1 MDVPHPNGAG
11 LMLRSFLLLLLAIPL
26 LASSLS
32 AAEAAPAAELIVH
45 NAKVLTVDANFST
58 AEAIATAGGKVL
70 AVGKNEDV
78 LKWKGPNTR
87 VIDAGGKTVMPGLFD
102 SHVHPTGAAASEAK
116 GPMANLRSIQEVL
129 DYIRKKTTEVPEGKW
144 IVLRYAFP
152 TRLKEARFPTKA
164 ELDSV
169 APNHPVLYHAGP
181 AGIANSMA
189 LKISGV
195 TKETPSPT
203 TGQVVKDT
211 TTGEPTGML
220 RNAYGVLKGVPGGG
234 DALTADEKRA
244 ALVKLF
250 KLYNEHGLTSIAD
263 RNSGRDGLDQYLA
276 LQKAGDLTIR
286 VNVARSFS
294 AGGSADDIGKRLDDL
309 IGKDNRG
316 GPTGAGDDWVKIGPI
331 KMFLDGGMLNG
342 SAYMRQPWPKGPA
355 HQITED
361 DYRGLLFIKPEQLKT
376 VVEVA
381 AKKKWQTTAH
391 TAGEGAMDVLLDAY
405 EHVNRITPIKD
416 LRMCITHA
424 NFPSQNNLE
433 RCKAL
438 GVCADVQ
445 PAWLYKDGH
454 AQLGIF
460 GPERMR
466 WFSPYKSWLEYTTV
480 GGGSD
485 HMLRFDPLDST
496 NPWSPWLGI
505 GTAVT
510 RKLEQGGVLNPSEAL
525 TREQAIRLYTINN
538 AYLHHEEAKKGSLEV
553 GKLADLIM
561 TDRDP
566 TTCPADD
573 IRDTKVL
580 LTVVDGKVVFE
591 KK

>member
-1 MDVPHPNGAG
+1 MP
-11 LMLRSFLLLLLAIPL
+11 RLLIALALAAFAIPL
-26 LASSLS
+26 
-32 AAEAAPAAELIVH
+32 EAADLIIH
-45 NAKVLTVDANFST
+45 NAKVLTVDT
-58 AEAIATAGGKVL
+58 KDTIAEAVAIEGNKIV
-70 AVGKNEDV
+70 AVGLNAEV
-78 LKWKGPNTR
+78 LKLKKPGTR
-87 VIDAGGKTVMPGLFD
+87 VIDAGGKTVLPGLFD

-116 GPMANLRSIQEVL
+116 GPMANLRSITEVL
-129 DYIRKKTTEVPEGKW
+129 EYIRRKTAEIPEGKW
-144 IVLRYAFP
+144 IVVRYAFP
-152 TRLKEARFPTKA
+152 TRLKEVRFPTKA

-169 APNHPVLYHAGP
+169 SSKHPVLYHAGP
-181 AGIANSMA
+181 AGVANSLA
-189 LKISGV
+189 LKLSGV
-195 TKETPSPT
+195 TKQTPNPPAGT
-203 TGQVVKDT
+203 VVKDPE
-211 TTGEPTGML
+211 TGEPTGML
-220 RNAYGVLKGVPGGG
+220 RNAYGVLKGVPGTG
-234 DALTADEKRA
+234 DSLTAAEKRA

-263 RNSGRDGLDQYLA
+263 RNAGRDALDAYLD
-276 LQKAGDLTIR
+276 LQKAGDLTVR

-294 AGGSADDIGKRLDDL
+294 PNGSAEDIAKRLDDL
-309 IGKDNRG
+309 AGKDGRG
-316 GPTGAGDDWVKIGPI
+316 GPTGVGDDWVKIGPI

-342 SAYMRQPWPKGPA
+342 SAYMRQPWPKGPT
-355 HQITED
+355 HQITQD
-361 DYRGLLFIKPEQLKT
+361 DYRGLLFIQPEQLKL

-405 EHVNRITPIKD
+405 EHVNRITPIKEM
-416 LRMCITHA
+416 RMCITHA
-424 NFPSQNNLE
+424 NFPSQHNLE
-433 RCKAL
+433 RCRSL

-445 PAWLYKDGH
+445 PAWLYKDGQ
-454 AQLGIF
+454 AQFDIF

-510 RKLEQGGVLNPSEAL
+510 RKVEQGRVHFPRECL

-538 AYLHHEEAKKGSLEV
+538 AYLHHEELKKGSLEV

-566 TTCPADD
+566 LTCPADD
-573 IRDTKVL
+573 IRDTKTL

-591 KK
+591 RK